1 VSVGPLRPGKLQ
13 LVKLLAET
21 RPVLAAALTERF
33 VERFLA
39 AWPEGNLTEDDVRS
53 HLAIGVGEL
62 EGQPC
67 LSVEFSGVTS
77 TDEWDGSE
85 RDAEQIIDDVAETQ
99 AFDCEGDRWTS
110 GEGWREYRP

>member
-1 VSVGPLRPGKLQ
+1 VSVGPLGPGKLQ
-13 LVKLLAET
+13 LVRLLAET

-39 AWPEGNLTEDDVRS
+39 AWPEGNLTDDDVRS
-53 HLAIGVGEL
+53 DLAIGVGEL

-67 LSVEFSGVTS
+67 LSVKFRSETS
-77 TDEWDGSE
+77 TEWDGSE
-85 RDAEQIIDDVAETQ
+85 RDAEQIIDDVVETQ
-99 AFDCEGDRWTS
+99 AFDCEGDRWMY